1 MIKTGQQP
9 ELDHRVVE
17 GFLIFLCQLGHFRG
31 QNQYA
36 AGDGDHAH
44 YQKRLG
50 PQDMLAE
57 RNLDGVQ
64 DLDEYDDEQDAVE

>member
-36 AGDGDHAH
+36 AGDGDHSH
-44 YQKRLG
+44 YHNRLC
-50 PQDMLAE
+50 PHDMFEE

-64 DLDEYDDEQDAVE
+64 